1 MIIME
6 QEQKKE
12 IISDLTKRMEGA
24 IASLKHS
31 LSGLRAGRASVNI
44 LDPIKVELYGNDMP
58 VSQLGTISTPDARTL
73 SIQVWDKSAVKE
85 VEKAIL
91 NSGLGFNPIV
101 DGQLIRILI
110 PNLSE
115 DRRKELVKKAN
126 EYSEQSK
133 ISIRNVRRDGI
144 DTFKKLEKAKDIS
157 EDELRDIT
165 EEIQKLTDKYVKNID
180 DTISQKSQ
188 EIINI

>member
-1 MIIME
+1 ME